1 VTKLHGNIRYEHDAV
16 LERHRIN
23 SVFVVGLIVGLGE
36 EPSMKT
42 FLVACAAA
50 VVIAIVSV
58 MVLNAVPDSAEK
70 AFSSATSVRLGA

>member
-1 VTKLHGNIRYEHDAV
+1 MMKATHQFHICYNVDHKV
-16 LERHRIN
+16 WER
-23 SVFVVGLIVGLGE
+23 SEF
-36 EPSMKT
+36 MKT
-42 FLVACAAA
+42 FIVACVAA